1 MVQQRSIEETYQKK
15 NLHEHILDRPDSY
28 IGSTKL
34 IKEDCYV
41 VDSDNKII
49 KKQIE
54 YNPGLLKIFDEVLV
68 NAIDHTV
75 RDQTAK
81 TIKIEIKDN
90 IISVKNDG
98 AGIPVVLHAEYGIY
112 IPELI
117 FGNLLTSSNYNDT
130 DQRIVG
136 GVNGYGSKV
145 ANIYSKSFT
154 VETVDNDVKLKYKQ
168 IFKNNMFDKGKPK
181 ISDSDE
187 NAYTKITFEPDFK
200 RFGIKFLT
208 EDIISLMKRRAFDT
222 TATTNSRVSVYF
234 NGTRIQAKEFQS
246 YIKLYKEIEGA
257 VIYDKV
263 VQGEFIW
270 EYAVSLSENFNQ
282 VSFVNGIATS
292 LGGRHLDYVCNQI
305 IKKLSDL
312 IESKKKINVKPS
324 YIKERLFL
332 FVRATVVNPSFS
344 NQSKDTL
351 TTPVKDLG
359 IKFEVSE
366 TFMTKLYKSGIVE
379 DIISFTNYKN
389 QKVLEKVTD
398 GKKKN
403 KISVPKLEDANFAGT
418 AKSNLCKLILT
429 EGDSAKTFA
438 ISGLS
443 VIGRDRYGVFPLRG
457 KLLNIRE
464 ATQSQLTC
472 NAEIINIKKILG
484 LQQNKVYT
492 DTSSLRYGGI
502 IILTD
507 ADSVTYDTP
516 VLLKDNTTGEIITK
530 PICEAYDYED
540 WAIEPFS
547 GKEYNSCSK
556 YKIWSD
562 NGWTDIKHV
571 MRHLVDKPIYRVN
584 TSKGCVDVTK
594 DHSLLD
600 STGKSITVDDC
611 TIGETELLHSQ
622 YKQEKVFDYGINEEY
637 AYALGYFMAD
647 GGCYTD
653 SKTTFLKQDGTYSVN
668 NRWSITCTS
677 HITLIILKKIFEK
690 YEKDKDLKFIIRK
703 TIRAPGNTSFSN
715 KNYIYSLECKG
726 NRKDFCYRYRKM
738 FYNSLREKQIPKEI
752 LNSSINIQKE
762 FLEGF
767 YEGDGNKSVVGN
779 KTRHFDMQH
788 KTSILG
794 MFQILQNC
802 GYSPTI
808 NCSEKKLNVYK
819 ILMSKTNCR
828 PVHTVKKII
837 DVSEK
842 YRNTYVYDF
851 ETENHHFHASTGNT
865 VVKNCDGIHIQG
877 LIMNF
882 IHTWWPE
889 LLEIKG
895 FITKMKTPI
904 IKVTK
909 KKESKEFYTLQDFHT
924 WEKSISNNTWET
936 KYYKGL
942 GTSTAAEAKSLFS
955 RIDANTV
962 NYTSN
967 GLKETENSILLAF
980 EKKQA
985 DNRKVWLGTY
995 NNDLILDQADQ
1006 DVSYTDF
1013 IHKDLIHFSMYDTI
1027 RSIPSICDGLKPSQR
1042 KILYT
1047 IFNKNYK
1054 KEIKVAQFGAAVA
1067 EFSSYH
1073 HGEASLF
1080 GAIINMAQNYIG
1092 SNNWNLLK
1100 PNGQFGTRLLGGAD
1114 AASPRYIFTE
1124 LSEIAE
1130 KLFLKEDLA
1139 ILKDQFDDGNKIE
1152 PAFYVPVLPVILING
1167 TSGIGTGYSTNVPS
1181 FNPDDIISNMIKVIK
1196 GEEQVEMVPWYSNF
1210 KGTIKKIDED
1220 SFLMSGIYDRLG
1232 DKSIKITELPVGL
1245 WTNDYKEYL
1254 EKLSEDPKLGIHSI
1268 INNSSETEIDFEI
1281 KFNSRETRRSF
1292 FEKDAEK
1299 VLKMNKSL
1307 SSRNMHLFDENG
1319 AIKKYKSAED
1329 ILEEFVGIRLKYN
1342 ELRKANLLKTY
1353 NEELDLISNKMR
1365 FLTEIMNEE
1374 FLIYKRPKKAIT
1386 DELEFKKYS
1395 KVNSNFDY
1403 LTSLPIYSF
1412 TSEKIEDLQ
1421 NKKDKISEKI
1431 KNLEGKTPI
1440 SLLAEDIKNI
1450 KVNI

>member
-1 MVQQRSIEETYQKK
+1 
-15 NLHEHILDRPDSY
+15 
-28 IGSTKL
+28 
-34 IKEDCYV
+34 
-41 VDSDNKII
+41 
-49 KKQIE
+49 
-54 YNPGLLKIFDEVLV
+54 
-68 NAIDHTV
+68 
-75 RDQTAK
+75 
-81 TIKIEIKDN
+81 
-90 IISVKNDG
+90 
-98 AGIPVVLHAEYGIY
+98 
-112 IPELI
+112 
-117 FGNLLTSSNYNDT
+117 
-130 DQRIVG
+130 
-136 GVNGYGSKV
+136 
-145 ANIYSKSFT
+145 
-154 VETVDNDVKLKYKQ
+154 
-168 IFKNNMFDKGKPK
+168 
-181 ISDSDE
+181 
-187 NAYTKITFEPDFK
+187 
-200 RFGIKFLT
+200 
-208 EDIISLMKRRAFDT
+208 
-222 TATTNSRVSVYF
+222 
-234 NGTRIQAKEFQS
+234 
-246 YIKLYKEIEGA
+246 
-257 VIYDKV
+257 
-263 VQGEFIW
+263 
-270 EYAVSLSENFNQ
+270 
-282 VSFVNGIATS
+282 
-292 LGGRHLDYVCNQI
+292 
-305 IKKLSDL
+305 
-312 IESKKKINVKPS
+312 
-324 YIKERLFL
+324 
-332 FVRATVVNPSFS
+332 
-344 NQSKDTL
+344 
-351 TTPVKDLG
+351 
-359 IKFEVSE
+359 
-366 TFMTKLYKSGIVE
+366 
-379 DIISFTNYKN
+379 
-389 QKVLEKVTD
+389 
-398 GKKKN
+398 
-403 KISVPKLEDANFAGT
+403 
-418 AKSNLCKLILT
+418 
-429 EGDSAKTFA
+429 
-438 ISGLS
+438 
-443 VIGRDRYGVFPLRG
+443 
-457 KLLNIRE
+457 
-464 ATQSQLTC
+464 
-472 NAEIINIKKILG
+472 
-484 LQQNKVYT
+484 
-492 DTSSLRYGGI
+492 
-502 IILTD
+502 
-507 ADSVTYDTP
+507 
-516 VLLKDNTTGEIITK
+516 
-530 PICEAYDYED
+530 
-540 WAIEPFS
+540 
-547 GKEYNSCSK
+547 
-556 YKIWSD
+556 
-562 NGWTDIKHV
+562 
-571 MRHLVDKPIYRVN
+571 
-584 TSKGCVDVTK
+584 
-594 DHSLLD
+594 
-600 STGKSITVDDC
+600 
-611 TIGETELLHSQ
+611 
-622 YKQEKVFDYGINEEY
+622 
-637 AYALGYFMAD
+637 
-647 GGCYTD
+647 
-653 SKTTFLKQDGTYSVN
+653 
-668 NRWSITCTS
+668 
-677 HITLIILKKIFEK
+677 
-690 YEKDKDLKFIIRK
+690 
-703 TIRAPGNTSFSN
+703 
-715 KNYIYSLECKG
+715 
-726 NRKDFCYRYRKM
+726 
-738 FYNSLREKQIPKEI
+738 
-752 LNSSINIQKE
+752 
-762 FLEGF
+762 
-767 YEGDGNKSVVGN
+767 
-779 KTRHFDMQH
+779 
-788 KTSILG
+788 
-794 MFQILQNC
+794 
-802 GYSPTI
+802 
-808 NCSEKKLNVYK
+808 
-819 ILMSKTNCR
+819 MSKTNCR